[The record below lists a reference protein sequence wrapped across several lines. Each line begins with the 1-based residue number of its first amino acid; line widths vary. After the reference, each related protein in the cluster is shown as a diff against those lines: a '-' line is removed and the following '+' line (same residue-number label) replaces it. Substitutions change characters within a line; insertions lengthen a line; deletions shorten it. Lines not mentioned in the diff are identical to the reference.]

1 MVCFMWESYINIS
14 TRYLRISL
22 SEERD
27 IISEAQR
34 GSKESKDKIVLF
46 HINFLMF
53 RIRRIVFP
61 YLLQRF
67 GDDLLAETILIAYSK
82 IESYDLD
89 YHDKYGNPK
98 PVKFVSYI
106 WKRIDGFIID
116 FLKKELITSNYY
128 NQYNEYGITRA
139 DSAIMYTMEE
149 ADISIS

>member
-1 MVCFMWESYINIS
+1 MWESYINIS
-14 TRYLRISL
+14 TRHLRISL

-61 YLLQRF
+61 CLLQRF
-67 GDDLLAETILIAYSK
+67 GEDLLTETILIVYNK
-82 IESYDLD
+82 IENYDLN
-89 YHDKYGNPK
+89 YRDKNGNLK
-98 PVKFVSYI
+98 PVKFASYI

-116 FLKKELITSNYY
+116 FLKKELVKSNYY
-128 NQYNEYGITRA
+128 SQYDECNVKRA
-139 DSAIMYTMEE
+139 DLAIMSSLREV
-149 ADISIS
+149 DIHIS